1 MKLMKRSPL
10 RVLTVAI
17 MMMFF
22 MAVAP
27 VSASSA
33 VFYHTVI
40 FWLKPDT
47 PKSKV
52 DEIVESIKSL
62 ETLPMVEK
70 VMAGTPVMSE
80 RTVVDDS
87 FSIAFTMIFKDEA
100 ALSAYSEDP
109 THKKI
114 STEVTMPHVDRGII
128 YDYKAQ

>member
-1 MKLMKRSPL
+1 MKLMKKSPL
-10 RVLTVAI
+10 SVLTVAI
-17 MMMFF
+17 MTLSF

-33 VFYHTVI
+33 SVYHTVV

-47 PKSKV
+47 SKSNF
-52 DEIVESIKSL
+52 DEIVKSIKSL
-62 ETLPMVEK
+62 EALSMVEK
-70 VMAGTPVMSE
+70 VIVGTPIMSD

-100 ALSAYSEDP
+100 ALSAYSADP

-128 YDYKAQ
+128 YDYKAR

>member
-1 MKLMKRSPL
+1 MKLMKKSPL

-17 MMMFF
+17 MMLSF
-22 MAVAP
+22 MAVVP

-33 VFYHTVI
+33 GVYHNLV

-52 DEIVESIKSL
+52 DEIVASIKSL
-62 ETLPMVEK
+62 EALPMVEK
-70 VMAGTPVMSE
+70 VIAGTPVMSE

-100 ALSAYSEDP
+100 ALSAYSADP
-109 THKKI
+109 THKRI